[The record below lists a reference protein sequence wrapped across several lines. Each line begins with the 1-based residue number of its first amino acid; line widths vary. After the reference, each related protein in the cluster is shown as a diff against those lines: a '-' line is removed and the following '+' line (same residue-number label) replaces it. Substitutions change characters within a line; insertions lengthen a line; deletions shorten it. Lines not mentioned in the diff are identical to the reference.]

1 MSDATITVDNLGEI
15 RVVHISGQLDES
27 NVDEKIQEVY
37 KVVEEVPN
45 GLKLLVDLGGLEYM
59 NSKSIGYLTD
69 LYGKISETGGQVV
82 IAQAAANI
90 VDILQVVGLT
100 QLIKNFAT
108 IDEAKEEL
116 GGGETAPV
124 EPTPEP
130 TPEVAPVAPEPVV
143 APVAPEPVVA
153 PVAPEPVVA
162 PTPEPAPIAEPTPT
176 PAIPEAPVVPE
187 APIQPVVPEAP
198 VQPVAPVAPEAP
210 VQPVAPVAP
219 VAPAPEPTAP
229 PTEEGTYHFEQ

>member
-37 KVVEEVPN
+37 KVVEEVPS

-116 GGGETAPV
+116 GGGETAPAPAAPV
-124 EPTPEP
+124 EPAAPATEPEPAPVAPAPEP
-130 TPEVAPVAPEPVV
+130 TPEVTPTPEPVV
-143 APVAPEPVVA
+143 T
-153 PVAPEPVVA
+153 
-162 PTPEPAPIAEPTPT
+162 PTPEAAPVAEPTPT

-187 APIQPVVPEAP
+187 AP
-198 VQPVAPVAPEAP
+198 VQPE
-210 VQPVAPVAP
+210 APVAP
-219 VAPAPEPTAP
+219 VAPAVEPTAPPTPEPTAP
-229 PTEEGTYHFEQ
+229 PTEGGTYHFEQ